1 MTIKEIDDQI
11 LKLQILRKSLEKE
24 EIKKFQEEAK
34 KNVGR
39 CFILNGR
46 YLKIIDIPREECDMC
61 GHYHFNKYQY
71 TALYLGQNS
80 DFDDVVPFYCDT
92 VFSSVVGE
100 TNNITKEDIRE
111 ISEEEFMA
119 EFDRYAKELREKVVS
134 NALL

>member
-1 MTIKEIDDQI
+1 
-11 LKLQILRKSLEKE
+11 
-24 EIKKFQEEAK
+24 
-34 KNVGR
+34 
-39 CFILNGR
+39 
-46 YLKIIDIPREECDMC
+46 MC

-100 TNNITKEDIRE
+100 ANNITKEDIRE

>member
-1 MTIKEIDDQI
+1 MTIKEIEDQI

-24 EIKKFQEEAK
+24 EIKKFKEEAK
-34 KNVGR
+34 KHVGR

-100 TNNITKEDIRE
+100 ANNITKEDIRE